1 MDQNLKQLKQDL
13 EDIDVAFPQEIQD
26 YKKQIA
32 QAKLTTS
39 EFEGKT
45 KVLAQELKFLKAQLQ
60 QTQ

>member
-1 MDQNLKQLKQDL
+1 M
-13 EDIDVAFPQEIQD
+13 AFPQEIQD

-45 KVLAQELKFLKAQLQ
+45 KILAEELRFLKAQLQ
-60 QTQ
+60 QTQQ